1 MANGKKIP
9 DSVRKKIIAFYTN
22 EHTMRQT
29 STKFKVSI
37 SAVKNIIH
45 EARDTDKHGDFVQKV
60 AQIKKNNVQD
70 ILDTLADDDTK
81 EIITKY
87 KKQLKLDA
95 NITGA
100 IMTGYKLQFLTNT
113 IGMFYDKALKY
124 KALED
129 GIGLLG
135 DGISIKVVNDAR

>member
-9 DSVRKKIIAFYTN
+9 DSVRKKIIAYYTN

-29 STKFKVSI
+29 ASKFNVSS
-37 SAVKNIIH
+37 SAVKRIID
-45 EARDTDKHGDFVQKV
+45 EVDNGKHGDFRDKV
-60 AQIKKNNVQD
+60 AQIKKNNVEA
-70 ILDTLADDDTK
+70 ILDTLADDDTI

-129 GIGLLG
+129 GLDLLS

>member
-9 DSVRKKIIAFYTN
+9 DSVRKKIIAYYTN

-29 STKFKVSI
+29 STKFKVSVGVI
-37 SAVKNIIH
+37 KNIID
-45 EARDTDKHGDFVQKV
+45 EGKEGKHGDFVDKV
-60 AQIKKNNVQD
+60 EQIKKNNIQD
-70 ILDTLADDDTK
+70 ILDTLADDDTR
-81 EIITKY
+81 EIIDKY

-95 NITGA
+95 NIKGA

>member
-1 MANGKKIP
+1 MANGKKKP
-9 DSVRKKIIAFYTN
+9 DSVRKKIIAYYTN

-29 STKFKVSI
+29 ATKFNVSS
-37 SAVKNIIH
+37 SAVKRIID
-45 EARDTDKHGDFVQKV
+45 EVDDGKHGDFRDKV

-81 EIITKY
+81 EIIRMY
-87 KKQLKLDA
+87 KKELRDETNVK
-95 NITGA
+95 GA
-100 IMTGYKLQFLTNT
+100 IQKGFKLQFLTNT
-113 IGMFYDKALKY
+113 VGMFYDKALKY

>member
-9 DSVRKKIIAFYTN
+9 DSVRKKIIAYYTN

-29 STKFKVSI
+29 ATKYKVSS
-37 SAVKNIIH
+37 SAVKRIID
-45 EARDTDKHGDFVQKV
+45 EADNGKHGDFRDKV

-81 EIITKY
+81 EIISKY
-87 KKQLKLDA
+87 KKQLKLDT
-95 NITGA
+95 NIEGA
-100 IMTGYKLQFLTNT
+100 IKSGYKLQFLTNT
-113 IGMFYDKALKY
+113 VGMFYDKALKY

-129 GIGLLG
+129 GLDVLG
-135 DGISIKVVNDAR
+135 EGISIKVVNDAK